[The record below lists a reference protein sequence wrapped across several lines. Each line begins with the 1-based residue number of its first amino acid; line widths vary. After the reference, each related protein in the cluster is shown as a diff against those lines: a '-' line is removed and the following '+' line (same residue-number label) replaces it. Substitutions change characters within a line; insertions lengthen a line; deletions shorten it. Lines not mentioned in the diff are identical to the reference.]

1 VLVSPSNTYF
11 DFASRLE
18 TYCTN
23 NQAEYEAL
31 LFGLELLSCT
41 GVKHVEA
48 FGDSQLVV
56 QQVLEEYQRF
66 DGTLNSYLEN
76 VGA

>member
-1 VLVSPSNTYF
+1 VLVLPSNASF
-11 DFASRLE
+11 DFSRRLK

-31 LFGLELLSCT
+31 LFGLELLNCM
-41 GVKHVEA
+41 GVNHVRA

-56 QQVLEEYQRF
+56 
-66 DGTLNSYLEN
+66 
-76 VGA
+76 